1 VRRFVLALIPFLA
14 ADAGAQII
22 RRPPGLQFREPSVW
36 VSLGAGLTQGWS
48 VLDGVTN
55 TQWDFGDATQFA
67 AAIEKSVASGVTLGV
82 RGTTSR
88 VPLRYSG
95 SLPGGATGA
104 VDADANVSQLM
115 AALHLASGREF
126 HTVLEIGAGATLY
139 SNFRERSNN
148 TKLAPSSDTDF
159 TFAFGYGLGYA
170 FSPTFSLDVVQD
182 LTTVVHEKTG
192 LSAGS
197 SSTSRLNTTRLV
209 ARFGLGR

>member
-1 VRRFVLALIPFLA
+1 VRRFILALIPFLA

-22 RRPPGLQFREPSVW
+22 RRPPGIQLKEPSVW
-36 VSLGAGLTQGWS
+36 VSLGVGLTQGWS
-48 VLDGVTN
+48 VADGATN

-67 AAIEKSVASGVTLGV
+67 AAIEKSFSSGVTIGA

-95 SLPGGATGA
+95 TLPSGTTGA
-104 VDADANVSQLM
+104 VDADANVSQLL
-115 AALHLASGREF
+115 AGLHLASGREF
-126 HTVLEIGAGATLY
+126 HTVLEVGVGATLY
-139 SNFRERSNN
+139 SNFRERSND

-170 FSPTFSLDVVQD
+170 FSPSFSLDVVQD
-182 LTTVVHEKTG
+182 LTTVVHQRTG

-197 SSTSRLNTTRLV
+197 SSTSRINTTRLL